1 MKKRIFAVILLCL
14 ACALLFTACDGLT
27 RTVEEY
33 YHHQLQDDEWV
44 LFTSVEQ
51 MDEYFAQLD
60 DETYQYFKPN
70 LTEEQRAQYSSDFFY
85 NKALLLVLVEESSG
99 SIEVS
104 LEKYVVAGNTATV
117 TVKELSPMIHTDDM
131 AYYTFA
137 IELSHD
143 EARVVENVCLNRHRL
158 QKVEIFS

>member
-14 ACALLFTACDGLT
+14 ACALLFTACKELT
-27 RTVEEY
+27 RTVDEH
-33 YHHQLQDDEWV
+33 YHHQLQDNEWV

-51 MDEYFAQLD
+51 MDEYFAKLE
-60 DETYQYFKPN
+60 DEMYTFDKILLN
-70 LTEEQRAQYSSDFFY
+70 DEQRAQYGSDYFY
-85 NKALLLVLVEESSG
+85 NKALLLVVVEEESG

-104 LEKYVVAGNTATV
+104 LEDHAVAGKTALITV
-117 TVKELSPMIHTDDM
+117 RELSPMTHTDDM

-158 QKVEIFS
+158 QEVPMFS